1 MLYHC
6 FKTND
11 QTRPRRP
18 APRPAQLRTP
28 ATTCVRTTRVAGSV
42 QQARWGTAASTAP
55 AAVTVQAFLSTSR
68 YAGRCSDAA
77 LRRRR
82 SGSARRSVPQHPRRR
97 TRRTRRRRGDALSAP
112 HQTRGPVHCFP
123 SEKKLLSDDGVH
135 CRLVHVLVD
144 VLLRVHD
151 DARVAGRLVVQ
162 GGLGKVLVVLL
173 HPHAHVQV
181 VV

>member
-68 YAGRCSDAA
+68 YAGRCSPGGAA
-77 LRRRR
+77 PGPR
-82 SGSARRSVPQHPRRR
+82 AAACCSVHGVALDGLEGAEATRCQPRTKPAVLSIVFLAKKNYCR
-97 TRRTRRRRGDALSAP
+97 TMACT
-112 HQTRGPVHCFP
+112 
-123 SEKKLLSDDGVH
+123 
-135 CRLVHVLVD
+135 VD
-144 VLLRVHD
+144 
-151 DARVAGRLVVQ
+151 
-162 GGLGKVLVVLL
+162 
-173 HPHAHVQV
+173 
-181 VV
+181 